1 MGLFHSIFIAEQVGS
16 AHSALHLPGLSR
28 GDKYSRLLNLHWT
41 CFTSMITG
49 GTSNGQQH

>member
-28 GDKYSRLLNLHWT
+28 GDKYSLLLNLHWT
-41 CFTSMITG
+41 MDMFHI
-49 GTSNGQQH
+49 NDYRRNK